1 MDLPAPGFEIS
12 SPIRARGRP
21 KQKAKVNKAKKCTS
35 IRMAKADSI
44 LHDKQLSLQT
54 ISDIVWHDTTYTNC
68 AELLRQFQVFEK
80 KMKPPVAHIIAN
92 LPTTKSIMAPAHIS
106 RILSKALLQRANK
119 KVMTL
124 QKKNRA
130 LAERDVGVEFPGLVV
145 IGGQSL
151 MSMRRWHQAID
162 ALNRLDRTKKWIAE
176 LDFSQFRETHL
187 LVKARQQVGKICC
200 PSGSW

>member
-1 MDLPAPGFEIS
+1 
-12 SPIRARGRP
+12 
-21 KQKAKVNKAKKCTS
+21 
-35 IRMAKADSI
+35 
-44 LHDKQLSLQT
+44 
-54 ISDIVWHDTTYTNC
+54 
-68 AELLRQFQVFEK
+68 
-80 KMKPPVAHIIAN
+80 MKPQVAHIIAN

-106 RILSKALLQRANK
+106 RIMSKALLQRANK

-162 ALNRLDRTKKWIAE
+162 AFNRLDRTKKWIAE
-176 LDFSQFRETHL
+176 LGFTTCLSAVCLKQIVSKGTKLITSWEAFKQSLKEWTCVSRRHNVCCTTHL
-187 LVKARQQVGKICC
+187 RMLRYACKC
-200 PSGSW
+200 